1 MSTLANLWHHAISL
15 QAPPSSARRTQAVN
29 QAVAELAE
37 MTGPPPA
44 LKPELLKQLTICIP
58 AYNEAAVIADTLK
71 TLCRE
76 AAGAEI
82 LVVDD
87 GSTDGTAA
95 AAKAVPGVRVI
106 SHGRNIG
113 YGASLKTA
121 MRHAARPVVVWCDG
135 DGQHRTQ
142 DLLRVIAPV
151 LAGEKDVVIGVRM
164 AGSDVRPRR
173 RPGKWVLKTVAE
185 MVARGSVPDLNCGL
199 RCFRREVITQYLH
212 LLPDGFSASSTSTL
226 LMMKRGYRVGYQPIT
241 AQRRTGSPSTVRMF
255 RDGWRTLHL
264 MVRILILFDAF
275 ALFSLLATLQVGA
288 GLAYG
293 LGTMLRVGYGF
304 PVAAAVVVISGM
316 LTFFMGLICD
326 QIVALRVERFEAF
339 SLSPVEMAP

>member
-1 MSTLANLWHHAISL
+1 MTTFDDVWRHEISME
-15 QAPPSSARRTQAVN
+15 APRPTQQRVQAVKE
-29 QAVAELAE
+29 AVAELVELA
-37 MTGPPPA
+37 GPPPA
-44 LKPELLKQLTICIP
+44 VRPELLKQLTICIP
-58 AYNEAAVIADTLK
+58 AYNEATVIADTLK
-71 TLCRE
+71 ALGRE
-76 AAGAEI
+76 MAGAEI
-82 LVVDD
+82 IVVDD

-95 AAKAVPGVRVI
+95 AAKAVAGVRVI

-113 YGASLKTA
+113 YGAALKTA

-142 DLLRVIAPV
+142 DVLRVVSPV
-151 LAGEKDVVIGVRM
+151 LAGEKDVVIGVRT

-185 MVARGSVPDLNCGL
+185 MVTRSNVPDLNCGL
-199 RCFRREVITQYLH
+199 RCFRREVIAQYLH

-226 LMMKRGYRVGYQPIT
+226 LMMKRGYRVGYQSIT
-241 AQRRTGSPSTVRMF
+241 ARRRTGSPSSVRMF
-255 RDGWRTLHL
+255 RDGWRTLHW

-275 ALFSLLATLQVGA
+275 ALFSLLAALQVGA

-293 LGTMLRVGYGF
+293 LGTMLRVGQGF
-304 PVAAAVVVISGM
+304 PVAAAVVVISGV

-326 QIVALRVERFEAF
+326 QIVALRVERFEDV
-339 SLSPVEMAP
+339 SLAPAEMAP